1 MKDCIRSLRGNR
13 LFKIPRRRRPRKR
26 RLKSEFAFFQSPSRI
41 LQLIYFVKLQGN
53 PFWAEF
59 LRTILS
65 SERERKFSRR
75 FLTSSIKGEIRHFPV
90 YREVTA
96 KKCTKKLD
104 ARAELLFCPFN
115 LLLFWRFS
123 LSSPSWHL
131 KVPNSK
137 SKSVRLHC
145 RPSNMLTTILA
156 WTGAVCFLRRDISGD

>member
-1 MKDCIRSLRGNR
+1 MLAYVSWGSLASRRIDQNSVKDCIRSLRGNR

-26 RLKSEFAFFQSPSRI
+26 RLKSEFACFQSPSRI

-90 YREVTA
+90 YREVTV

-131 KVPNSK
+131 KVLIVSPNQYACT
-137 SKSVRLHC
+137 VGQATC
-145 RPSNMLTTILA
+145 
-156 WTGAVCFLRRDISGD
+156 